1 MTTAN
6 DRPLWAAMLH
16 AYLPEADR
24 AKPHHSTPEPVV
36 AYYRDEYG
44 HDCYAIS
51 VGGLSSIVSS
61 AHLVEERII
70 QLQRQISS

>member
-1 MTTAN
+1 MT
-6 DRPLWAAMLH
+6 
-16 AYLPEADR
+16 E
-24 AKPHHSTPEPVV
+24 PHRSTPEPVV
-36 AYYRDEYG
+36 SYYRDEYG

-51 VGGLSSIVSS
+51 VGNLSSIVSS

>member
-1 MTTAN
+1 MTE
-6 DRPLWAAMLH
+6 P
-16 AYLPEADR
+16 
-24 AKPHHSTPEPVV
+24 PHPTPEPVV
-36 AYYRDEYG
+36 VYYRDAHG

-51 VGGLSSIVSS
+51 VGNLSSIVSS